1 MMTRQFSLALG
12 QLFLVFVVQ
21 EAVVNQFR
29 LPAGGFSLLL
39 IFTLVWAILSLPE
52 IAALIGFFSGL
63 LMDLSQTSSGPI
75 GHWTLL
81 MIAACYAVAYL
92 GSGNESLSGNPL
104 GFTFLVASA
113 VFFVELSFVATGV
126 LLGVA
131 SGSFIQV
138 LITSVGVSIWSLV
151 VTPIFLPLISF
162 LHQVT
167 FNKRAVL

>member
-1 MMTRQFSLALG
+1 M
-12 QLFLVFVVQ
+12 
-21 EAVVNQFR
+21 
-29 LPAGGFSLLL
+29 
-39 IFTLVWAILSLPE
+39 
-52 IAALIGFFSGL
+52 IG
-63 LMDLSQTSSGPI
+63 
-75 GHWTLL
+75 
-81 MIAACYAVAYL
+81 ACYAVAYL
-92 GSGNESLSGNPL
+92 GSGNESFSGNPL

-167 FNKRAVL
+167 FNKRTVL